1 MKAQSLL
8 ITAVII
14 FNGACKP
21 IPPASAPATTSVPA
35 TVTATAPETKQIASA
50 PNSAESAAP
59 IATSPVAA
67 NSLSTPKAPD
77 LMAPSR
83 HGAEIT
89 FSWSNPAVTPGG
101 ADIVSYNLQIASPGV
116 NNADP
121 VILFSGNVTG
131 LSKTVTGLNGQRYFA
146 KVQAVDAR
154 GNTSEFSAASQGVI
168 VDTENP
174 ADPTGLRVITQ
185 SDPAGV
191 LVTLEWQESHDNV
204 TAAPNMTY
212 YACSST
218 NGADISTLATCLS
231 SATPAELPSIK
242 GRASIQL
249 RKSAAEA
256 TGVMSFRV
264 IAQDEAG
271 NKSISNILLAQFVT
285 PNLSPAD

>member
-1 MKAQSLL
+1 MKAQGLL
-8 ITAVII
+8 ITVIII

-21 IPPASAPATTSVPA
+21 ISTAPATVPA
-35 TVTATAPETKQIASA
+35 TTTAPPTAPATNQISSA
-50 PNSAESAAP
+50 PITANAATKP
-59 IATSPVAA
+59 AA
-67 NSLSTPKAPD
+67 SS
-77 LMAPSR
+77 
-83 HGAEIT
+83 
-89 FSWSNPAVTPGG
+89 
-101 ADIVSYNLQIASPGV
+101 
-116 NNADP
+116 
-121 VILFSGNVTG
+121 
-131 LSKTVTGLNGQRYFA
+131 
-146 KVQAVDAR
+146 VDAK
-154 GNTSEFSAASQGVI
+154 GNISEFSAASQGVI